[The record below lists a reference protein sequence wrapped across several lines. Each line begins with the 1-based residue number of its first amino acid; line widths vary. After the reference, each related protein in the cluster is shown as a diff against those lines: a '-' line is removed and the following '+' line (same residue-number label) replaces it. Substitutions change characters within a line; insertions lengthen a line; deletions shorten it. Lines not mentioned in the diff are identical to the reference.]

1 MAHFTCTFW
10 LPQLSNQ
17 TKNMIIV
24 VSNWNWIIDSCH
36 KLIHIQ
42 PWYEVLGE
50 VPLDLIIYFCLSK
63 CLHWNGQ
70 NFETIKVLSGNWNTL
85 ILRVSNPPNPL
96 FGLNI
101 WHQYFMDLNENFSR
115 SCHDWTWFVF
125 PNYILNGWKSFWQF
139 MWQPLKSFLL
149 LKKHLYFL
157 WLYEFTSY
165 MSHWDFFLTIPSMF
179 SSLKPQSM
187 VPNWKTCQENMF
199 SKFGIFSWPYQTCFH
214 PSNLSLIMFK
224 WK

>member
-1 MAHFTCTFW
+1 MSQAHTYST
-10 LPQLSNQ
+10 
-17 TKNMIIV
+17 
-24 VSNWNWIIDSCH
+24 
-36 KLIHIQ
+36 LIWGSRGGTTWSHNI
-42 PWYEVLGE
+42 L
-50 VPLDLIIYFCLSK
+50 
-63 CLHWNGQ
+63 LHVQMSTLKWQ
-70 NFETIKVLSGNWNTL
+70 NFWDYQSRFWKLNWNTL
-85 ILRVSNPPNPL
+85 ILRVSKPPNPL